1 MKRYEELAEAIAKSI
16 RDEVLKPGEKLPS
29 VRETSKKRGV
39 SASTVF
45 EAYYLLEARGL
56 ITTRPRSGYYVNSS
70 VKKLRPLGEQK
81 TEGLAKQQEVDVS
94 ELVFEVLEATRA
106 RSSVPFGSAF
116 PSPVLFPMAKLAKT
130 MSTTVQKMDPWRTVE
145 DLGPGDN
152 ELRRQIALRYRID
165 GIDVPI
171 DDIVI
176 TNGALEG
183 LNLCLAAVTR
193 PGDTILIE
201 SPTFYA
207 ALQSIERNGLKAVEV
222 PSHPD
227 TGIDLEIFEQTIQ
240 QYKPKACWMMTN
252 FQNPLGSL
260 MPDANKKRLVEI
272 ITQYQLPLIEDDVYG
287 ELYFDEKRP
296 TPTKTYDTEGLIL
309 HCSSFSKTMAPG
321 YRIGWVNAG
330 RFAKQVERLKLS
342 TSITTSIPAQQTIA
356 NYLAKGGYDR
366 HLRQLRHVLV
376 LQQLRYL
383 KSIEQY
389 FPEDTRISR
398 PHGGYFFWIELPK
411 NVDALKLHR
420 TALDNGISIAPG
432 PIFSAQR
439 SFKNYIRL
447 NYGHEWDEQVDDAL
461 AILGKLVANQSD
473 L

>member
-16 RDEVLKPGEKLPS
+16 RDDVLKPGEKLPS
-29 VRETSKKRGV
+29 VRETSKKRGI
-39 SASTVF
+39 SPSTVF

-70 VKKLRPLGEQK
+70 AKKLRPLAESK
-81 TEGLAKQQEVDVS
+81 TEGLVKQQEIDVS
-94 ELVFEVLEATRA
+94 ELVFEVMEATRS

-165 GIDVPI
+165 GIDAPVEEI
-171 DDIVI
+171 II

-201 SPTFYA
+201 SPTFYG

-227 TGIDLEIFEQTIQ
+227 QGIDLDIFEEMIEL
-240 QYKPKACWMMTN
+240 YKPKACWVMTN

-260 MPDANKKRLVEI
+260 MPDTNKKRLVEI
-272 ITQYQLPLIEDDVYG
+272 ITKNQLPLIEDDVYG
-287 ELYFDEKRP
+287 ELYFDDKRP

-321 YRIGWVNAG
+321 YRIGWVSAG

-366 HLRQLRHVLV
+366 HLRQLRHLLI

-383 KSIEQY
+383 KSVEQY
-389 FPEDTRISR
+389 FPEETRISR

-420 TALDNGISIAPG
+420 TALNNGISIAPG

-439 SFKNYIRL
+439 RFKNFIRL

-461 AILGKLVANQSD
+461 AILGKLIANQSD

>member
-16 RDEVLKPGEKLPS
+16 RDEVIKPGEKLPS
-29 VRETSKKRGV
+29 VRETSQKRGV

-56 ITTRPRSGYYVNSS
+56 ITARPRSGYYVNSS
-70 VKKLRPLGEQK
+70 VKKLRPLAEQK
-81 TEGLAKQQEVDVS
+81 PEGIATQQEVDVS
-94 ELVFEVLEATRA
+94 DLVFEVLEATRS

-116 PSPVLFPMAKLAKT
+116 PSPVLFPMTKLAKT
-130 MSTTVQKMDPWRTVE
+130 MSYTVQKMDPWRTVE
-145 DLGPGDN
+145 DLGPGDD

-165 GIDVPI
+165 GIDMPTEE
-171 DDIVI
+171 IVI

-207 ALQSIERNGLKAVEV
+207 ALQSIERYGLKAVEV

-227 TGIDLEIFEQTIQ
+227 TGIDLDLMEECIQ
-240 QYKPKACWMMTN
+240 RYQPKACWLMTN

-272 ITQYQLPLIEDDVYG
+272 ITKYQLPLIEDDVYG
-287 ELYFDEKRP
+287 ELYFDDKRP
-296 TPTKTYDTEGLIL
+296 TPTKSYDAEGLIL
-309 HCSSFSKTMAPG
+309 HCSSFSKSLAPG
-321 YRIGWVNAG
+321 YRIGWVAAG
-330 RFAKQVERLKLS
+330 RFAKKVERLKLS

-356 NYLAKGGYDR
+356 NYLSKGGYDR
-366 HLRQLRHVLV
+366 HLRQLRHMLI

-383 KSIEQY
+383 KAIEQY
-389 FPEDTRISR
+389 FPEETRISR

-411 NVDALKLHR
+411 TVDALKLHR

-439 SFKNYIRL
+439 SFKNFIRL
-447 NYGHEWDEQVDDAL
+447 NYGHEYDEQVDDAL
-461 AILGKLVANQSD
+461 AILGKLITP
-473 L
+473 